1 MAADETGNKFKNGIT
16 SKRFS
21 RFAPN
26 LVYSIYASRER
37 RQPSRKPEIRNPRWP
52 PAVILNFTRTLITFE
67 PLVRLSPNL
76 VWSFALTPP
85 RHLKCQK
92 CHFSKPNNEIANFVC
107 RRIARFMPFSTMQF
121 QFVLVAVIITPVPM
135 RCSQ

>member
-1 MAADETGNKFKNGIT
+1 MAADETGNTFKNVIT

-37 RQPSRKPEIRNPRWP
+37 GQPSRKPEIRNPRWP

-85 RHLKCQK
+85 KHLKGQK

-107 RRIARFMPFSTMQF
+107 RCIDRFMPFSTMQF
-121 QFVLVAVIITPVPM
+121 VIVAIIITVTPVPM

>member
-1 MAADETGNKFKNGIT
+1 MAANETGNRFKNGIT

-21 RFAPN
+21 RFTPN

-37 RQPSRKPEIRNPRWP
+37 RQPSRKPEIHNPRWP
-52 PAVILNFTRTLITFE
+52 PAAILNFTRTLITFE

-76 VWSFALTPP
+76 VWSFALTSSG
-85 RHLKCQK
+85 HLKGQK

-121 QFVLVAVIITPVPM
+121 VLVAVIITPLPM